1 MPIEESTEQATEEL
15 LEVISQKR
23 PLADFAKEKDLNIK
37 TLRKILYLLDERG
50 ISLEK
55 EENSLMVTPFVETLL
70 LETLEYFDEE
80 GGRSYPKAVEACLA
94 HHGLG
99 QGQGQA

>member
-1 MPIEESTEQATEEL
+1 MEL
-15 LEVISQKR
+15 IKQKR
-23 PLADFAKEKDLNIK
+23 SLADFAKEKDLNIK

-50 ISLEK
+50 ITLEK

-70 LETLEYFDEE
+70 LEILEHFEE
-80 GGRSYPKAVEACLA
+80 GGGRSYPKAVETCLA

-99 QGQGQA
+99 QEQGQA